1 MKKIL
6 ASQIKN
12 LRDKTGAPMVRVKD
26 ALDKYK
32 GDEEKAEKILR
43 KEGFE
48 KAEKKAKRAT
58 SQGLIEAYVHHSGKV
73 ASLVE
78 VLCETDF
85 VARNKIFQELA
96 HNLALQVASMEA
108 KDAKELEKQDFIK
121 DPSKKVNELV
131 KEVIAKTGENIRIG
145 KIYRVELGQPAKS

>member
-6 ASQIKN
+6 ASQIRN

-26 ALDKYK
+26 VLVKYK

-48 KAEKKAKRAT
+48 KAEKKARRAT
-58 SQGLIEAYVHHSGKV
+58 SQGLIETYVHHSGKV

-108 KDAKELEKQDFIK
+108 KDAKELERQDFVK

-131 KEVIAKTGENIRIG
+131 KEAIAKTGENIRIG